1 MHKEEMNKLVD
12 DIKKAASDP
21 ELCAAVGKVYREVDE
36 QVGQLEVVCRR
47 CGKCCRFEEFGEDLL
62 ASTAEMGYFW
72 AWLRR
77 QPSKLRGL
85 LGGKSELG
93 CKVGPFLEDGSCA
106 AREGRV
112 LGCRAFFCG
121 AKGVKKEQMGNM
133 YEAYHERIGELHRQR
148 GVRYQYLGWGEA
160 ILAMGELARGARRAA
175 NK

>member
-1 MHKEEMNKLVD
+1 MNKLLE
-12 DIKKAASDP
+12 DITKAASDP
-21 ELCAAVGKVYREVDE
+21 ELCDAVAGVYREVDE
-36 QVGQLEVVCRR
+36 QVGQLEVVCRG

-72 AWLRR
+72 AWLRK
-77 QPSKLRGL
+77 QPAMLSRL
-85 LGGKSELG
+85 LAGKGELG
-93 CKVGPFLEDGSCA
+93 CKVCPFLEDESCA
-106 AREGRV
+106 AREARV